1 MKEAVAIAKEADAKK
16 EFSSTKSDNSIHRV
30 RNEPEMQIGSLR
42 DVIGN
47 IRRDGGTPSVES
59 IATEL
64 SGMSTGGRA
73 PALLALQ
80 KTHGNQYVQ
89 RVVSGIQAK
98 LKVGQPGDIYEQEA
112 DRVADEV
119 IRISNTEMRQQSKR
133 GGETQTQLLA
143 GRITSFLQ
151 RQVEEEEEELP
162 QTGMMAAIGGESPGS
177 LEAGITTLRSGG
189 HSLPGHVRAFFEP
202 RFGYDFGRV
211 RIHTDSLAAETA
223 SSVNARAFTL
233 GRDIVFGAGEY
244 TPETTVGKRL
254 LAHELTHVV
263 QQRSAIARR
272 RTREHADDAAV
283 ADRFADPILL
293 AGGISHPII
302 QRQATIR
309 RGSVG
314 CPVPEAQEKL
324 NVTGEALAVD
334 GRFGPLTNAAVRG
347 FQTTHSPP
355 LGVDGVIGTNTWRE
369 LHAAAP
375 GDHGLPLG
383 ETTNSNGW
391 GAGNLATIHRWRQQL
406 QPTTTSFRNC
416 RVTEADPGGGTD
428 GCHFPSSRIPPQTGI
443 TGGTW
448 NVDRNNRWGDDWV
461 GWSTRAVTYYRNE
474 RRAPCS
480 ARWPQSMRVVRPSG
494 NVEYLRNTLVLTIGT
509 TNVSSTRAGN
519 TEIRAWP

>member
-1 MKEAVAIAKEADAKK
+1 MKESVAVAKEADKKK
-16 EFSSTKSDNSIHRV
+16 EFSSTKSSNIYRLRDA
-30 RNEPEMQIGSLR
+30 PEIQIGALGG
-42 DVIGN
+42 VIGS
-47 IRRDGGTPSVES
+47 IRRDGGAPSIDS
-59 IATEL
+59 IATQL
-64 SGMSTGGRA
+64 SGMPTGERA
-73 PALLALQ
+73 PAMLALQ
-80 KTHGNQYVQ
+80 QTHGNRYVQ
-89 RVVSGIQAK
+89 RVIAGIQAK
-98 LKVGQPGDIYEQEA
+98 LVVGQPGDKYEQEA

-119 IRISNTEMRQQSKR
+119 MRMSDTEMRQQSEKE
-133 GGETQTQLLA
+133 GGTQTQSLA

-162 QTGMMAAIGGESPGS
+162 QTGMMAAIGGESPVPGS
-177 LEAGITTLRSGG
+177 LEAGITTPRSGG
-189 HSLPGHVRAFFEP
+189 HSLPGHVRAYFEP
-202 RFGYDFGRV
+202 RFGYDFSRV

-272 RTREHADDAAV
+272 RTKEHADDAVV
-283 ADRFADPILL
+283 ADRFADLIFL

-355 LGVDGVIGTNTWRE
+355 LGVDGIVGTNTWIE

-391 GAGNLATIHRWRQQL
+391 GAGNWATAHRWRQQL
-406 QPTTTSFRNC
+406 QPTATSFRNC
-416 RVTEADPGGGTD
+416 RVTEADP
-428 GCHFPSSRIPPQTGI
+428 FLP
-443 TGGTW
+443 
-448 NVDRNNRWGDDWV
+448 
-461 GWSTRAVTYYRNE
+461 
-474 RRAPCS
+474 
-480 ARWPQSMRVVRPSG
+480 
-494 NVEYLRNTLVLTIGT
+494 
-509 TNVSSTRAGN
+509 
-519 TEIRAWP
+519 